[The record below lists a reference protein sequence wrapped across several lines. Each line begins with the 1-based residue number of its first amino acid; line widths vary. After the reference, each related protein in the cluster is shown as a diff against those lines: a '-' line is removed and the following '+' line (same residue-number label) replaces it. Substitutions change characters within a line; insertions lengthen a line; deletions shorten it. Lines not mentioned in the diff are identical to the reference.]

1 MAKLIVSLEGVVI
14 KEVRVTKDKTM
25 IGRRPYNDVVI
36 DNLAVSGEHAMV
48 LAVGSE
54 FFVED
59 CNSTNG
65 TYLNGRPVKREA
77 LTHGDT
83 FEIGKYKVAF
93 LDNETPDFDKTV
105 LGRPPEAAASS
116 PLFGRTGFGDLSSEP
131 PRASTL
137 SDFGVS
143 QPIGPA
149 SAASVKVLNGSAIG
163 REVPLTKVVTT
174 VGKPG
179 VQVASITK
187 RPGGYVFAHVEGGA
201 RPTVNGQPV
210 GGDPVAL
217 KSGDIIELAGT
228 QMQFL
233 QA

>member
-14 KEVRVTKDKTM
+14 KEVRITKDKTTL
-25 IGRRPYNDVVI
+25 GRRPYNDLVI

-48 LAVGSE
+48 LAVGNE

-65 TYLNGRPVKREA
+65 TYLNGRPVKRQA
-77 LTHGDT
+77 LQHGDT

-93 LDNETPDFDKTV
+93 FDNEAPGFDKTV
-105 LGRPPEAAASS
+105 LGRPPAAAAPS
-116 PLFGRTGFGDLSSEP
+116 PLFGRTGFGDITSTP

-143 QPIGPA
+143 QPMAPA

-201 RPTVNGQPV
+201 RPTINGQPV
-210 GGDPVAL
+210 GGEPVAL